1 MVRARRAALH
11 EAAMLQIL
19 LLLLL
24 FGLAGCAGG
33 DEASRGQGPN
43 TAGARFV
50 PGGQVTVIQVTV
62 SDRRAMRGAELVY
75 PDGEVVPAYS
85 IDAHRAVAYRPGY
98 GPPISG
104 VAVGGGGFG
113 GGNGSFGTGIG
124 ITFPIGS
131 WYSPGSQYVYSGQI
145 ESTAL
150 IRIPDPAGYRR
161 DWRDAKV
168 RARLGDPPDIGFVTL
183 PAPPPLPGM

>member
-1 MVRARRAALH
+1 
-11 EAAMLQIL
+11 MLQIL

-43 TAGARFV
+43 TAVARFV

-75 PDGEVVPAYS
+75 PDGQVVPAYS
-85 IDAHRAVAYRPGY
+85 VDAHRAVTYEQGF
-98 GPPISG
+98 PPPASG
-104 VAVGGGGFG
+104 VAVAGGGFG
-113 GGNGSFGTGIG
+113 GGSSSFGTGIG

-131 WYSPGSQYVYSGQI
+131 WYSPGSQLVYSGQI
-145 ESTAL
+145 ESTGL
-150 IRIPDPAGYRR
+150 IRIEPADYRR
-161 DWRDAKV
+161 NWRDAKV
-168 RARLGDPPDIGFVTL
+168 RIRLGTPPDVSFLTL
-183 PAPPPLPGM
+183 PAPSPLPGL